1 MPISLTYLNE
11 SVIIEKPLSNLNK
24 DEVISNEYASLV
36 GLTNKNGGVMNFYRN
51 ATDMHGNKIGE
62 HEIKALKL
70 HYRKGK

>member
-1 MPISLTYLNE
+1 M
-11 SVIIEKPLSNLNK
+11 
-24 DEVISNEYASLV
+24 SNEYAALV
-36 GLTNKNGGVMNFYRN
+36 GMTNVKGGVLNFYRN